1 MIILLL
7 IVLLFIL
14 FSMLRRHIGIALL
27 ATIAG
32 NAIYSTFGNDLTE
45 LFAKFLNGIP
55 ENTISS
61 TIYISLVF
69 LFPLIL
75 YFKSNKDSLF
85 GILRFLE
92 SLIYAVLL
100 VSICAAKINLLIPFY
115 DISIQLRRHRAP
127 LAPAFCHHCSLPR
140 YSSQQIELIQKL
152 SAKLKSTTIF
162 S

>member
-27 ATIAG
+27 ATIDG
-32 NAIYSTFGNDLTE
+32 NTIYSTFGNDLTD
-45 LFAKFLNGIP
+45 LFAKFLNGVP

-100 VSICAAKINLLIPFY
+100 VSICAAKINLLIPFD
-115 DISIQLRRHRAP
+115 DISIQLFELHRHRAP
-127 LAPAFCHHCSLPR
+127 LALAFCYYRSLP
-140 YSSQQIELIQKL
+140 
-152 SAKLKSTTIF
+152 
-162 S
+162 

>member
-32 NAIYSTFGNDLTE
+32 NTIYSTFGNVITE
-45 LFAKFLNGIP
+45 LFTKFLNGVP
-55 ENTISS
+55 ENTLSS

-100 VSICAAKINLLIPFY
+100 VSICAAKINLLVPFD
-115 DISIQLRRHRAP
+115 DISIQLLNFAIVRP
-127 LAPAFCHHCSLPR
+127 SLLLFAIIVA
-140 YSSQQIELIQKL
+140 YLDILL
-152 SAKLKSTTIF
+152 SKSN
-162 S
+162 

>member
-32 NAIYSTFGNDLTE
+32 NTIYSTFGNDLTE

-61 TIYISLVF
+61 TCL
-69 LFPLIL
+69 L
-75 YFKSNKDSLF
+75 YTSD
-85 GILRFLE
+85 
-92 SLIYAVLL
+92 
-100 VSICAAKINLLIPFY
+100 AA
-115 DISIQLRRHRAP
+115 D
-127 LAPAFCHHCSLPR
+127 
-140 YSSQQIELIQKL
+140 E
-152 SAKLKSTTIF
+152 
-162 S
+162 

>member
-32 NAIYSTFGNDLTE
+32 NTIYSTFGNDLTE
-45 LFAKFLNGIP
+45 LFAKFLNSVP
-55 ENTISS
+55 ENTLSS
-61 TIYISLVF
+61 AIYISLVF

-100 VSICAAKINLLIPFY
+100 VSICAAKINLLVPFD
-115 DISIQLRRHRAP
+115 DISIQLLNFVAIVRP
-127 LAPAFCHHCSLPR
+127 SLLLFAIIVA
-140 YSSQQIELIQKL
+140 YLDILL
-152 SAKLKSTTIF
+152 SKSN
-162 S
+162 